1 MQHPGTLAG
10 LISSPLIHHNM
21 KNLQIIAS
29 IARAAQ
35 EDLPAKMQIDNL
47 EEKIL
52 AMVWVHENDAIQYFY
67 RKCDELGLSYN

>member
-1 MQHPGTLAG
+1 LY
-10 LISSPLIHHNM
+10 IDYVPLKYDTM

-47 EEKIL
+47 EAKIL
-52 AMVWVHENDAIQYFY
+52 AMSWIHEDDAIQYFY